1 MVLNY
6 VADGAGLIVEASASL
21 YSEVFGHGDLDTL
34 DVAAVPEGFHKSI
47 GKTEREHV
55 IHCAFSEIVIDAE
68 NVGFLENTKQNFI
81 QLLCRG
87 KIVPERLLHDDSS
100 AVSTVGLSQMFNHHF
115 E

>member
-6 VADGAGLIVEASASL
+6 VADGPGLIVEASASL

-34 DVAAVPEGFHKSI
+34 DVVAVPEGFHKSI
-47 GKTEREHV
+47 GETECEHV
-55 IHCAFSEIVIDAE
+55 IHCALSQIMIDAE
-68 NVGFLENTKQNFI
+68 NVGFLEDTKQNFI

-87 KIVPERLLHDDSS
+87 KIVPKRLLRDGSS
-100 AVSTVGLSQMFNHHF
+100 AVSTVGLSQMFNPHF

>member
-6 VADGAGLIVEASASL
+6 VADGPGLIVEASASL
-21 YSEVFGHGDLDTL
+21 YSEVLGHRDLETL
-34 DVAAVPEGFHKSI
+34 DVVAVPEGFHKSI
-47 GKTEREHV
+47 GETECEHV
-55 IHCAFSEIVIDAE
+55 VHCTFSEIVIDAE

-100 AVSTVGLSQMFNHHF
+100 AVCTVGLSQVL
-115 E
+115 